1 MFRLFSVI
9 GSDAEE
15 MPENE
20 ELERIG
26 TARRNCPV
34 VHRREAEPKAEIMS
48 VGLEETGTIEGI

>member
-1 MFRLFSVI
+1 MFSVI

-15 MPENE
+15 KPEDE

-34 VHRREAEPKAEIMS
+34 VYRREVEPKAEMMS
-48 VGLEETGTIEGI
+48 VGLEQTGTIEGI